1 MQEVELSKKFKEN
14 AVTTIGLACM
24 FLFLYTGYNKLI
36 DHQRFEKGIANV
48 HFLREYSVFVSWFVP
63 CIEIL
68 ISFLLMFPKTL
79 KLGFLAFAS
88 LMLIFTGYIAG
99 MLLWAKHMPCGC
111 GGVIEK
117 MSWIQHLWFNLIFLA
132 LSIFAL
138 RLKVYSKT
146 A

>member
-1 MQEVELSKKFKEN
+1 
-14 AVTTIGLACM
+14 
-24 FLFLYTGYNKLI
+24 
-36 DHQRFEKGIANV
+36 
-48 HFLREYSVFVSWFVP
+48 
-63 CIEIL
+63 
-68 ISFLLMFPKTL
+68 
-79 KLGFLAFAS
+79 
-88 LMLIFTGYIAG
+88 
-99 MLLWAKHMPCGC
+99 MPCGC